1 MGLGLGLGSRTDL
14 TLALALALA
23 LTLTLR
29 RWVYARWLAEAFYES
44 IAITLVIRVRVGG

>member
-1 MGLGLGLGSRTDL
+1 MGT
-14 TLALALALA
+14 

-44 IAITLVIRVRVGG
+44 IAITLVIRVRDGG